1 MKNILS
7 ALSLL
12 VFLSCQ
18 EQYGNP
24 AAPGFD
30 HNGSD
35 LRAIELADDV
45 MAAMGGRKSYD
56 DVKIISWKFF
66 DFRHLIW
73 DRSTG
78 DVRID
83 SPRDST
89 TYLIN
94 VETEEG
100 RVKVGSVE
108 LQGDSLSMMLAK
120 GKGTWINDSYWLLM
134 PFKLKDSGV
143 TLKYVGEDTTKTGV
157 LSDVVQLTFND
168 VGLTPQNKYEIW
180 IDKTDKLVK
189 QWAYYNKA
197 DAAEPN
203 SIWPWD
209 NYQPLGDLLIS
220 YNRSD
225 NRGPKDV
232 AFHEQMDS
240 TVFNS
245 WELPDFV
252 RF

>member
-1 MKNILS
+1 MKNLLTLLS
-7 ALSLL
+7 ML

-30 HNGSD
+30 RDGSD
-35 LRAIELADDV
+35 LKAIELADEV

-56 DVKIISWKFF
+56 NVKIISWKFF
-66 DFRHLIW
+66 DSRHLIW
-73 DRSTG
+73 DRTTG

-94 VETEEG
+94 VETGEG
-100 RVKVGSVE
+100 RVKVGSDE
-108 LQGDSLSMMLAK
+108 IEGDSLSMMLDK
-120 GKGTWINDSYWLLM
+120 GKGIWINDSYWLLM

-143 TLKYVGEDTTKTGV
+143 TLKYLGEDTTQTGV
-157 LSDVVQLTFND
+157 PSDVLQLTFTD

-180 IDKTDKLVK
+180 IDKSDKLVK
-189 QWAYYNKA
+189 QWAYYNRA

-203 SIWPWD
+203 STWPWD
-209 NYQPLGDLLIS
+209 NYQPMGDLLIS

-232 AFHEQMDS
+232 LLHDQIDNK
-240 TVFNS
+240 VFTA
-245 WELPDFV
+245 WELPAFV
-252 RF
+252 QF